1 MWSIQQ
7 FKLVYDRFLSSGLSV
22 TDFCANECILQSKFY
37 YWKKKLHEHNQL
49 REKSS
54 DFVPIVFS
62 DSTPQ
67 MQTKRKAQQK
77 LLPEN
82 ADQVAGNVF
91 ELFIPILCR
100 LFSPVQIHSYQQKG
114 RFSIKRFLSTMTLLP
129 VMFLK

>member
-22 TDFCANECILQSKFY
+22 TDFCANESILHSKFY
-37 YWKKKLHEHNQL
+37 YWKKKLIEQSQA
-49 REKSS
+49 REQPS

-62 DSTPQ
+62 SSTPQ

-82 ADQVAGNVF
+82 AA
-91 ELFIPILCR
+91 
-100 LFSPVQIHSYQQKG
+100 S
-114 RFSIKRFLSTMTLLP
+114 LP
-129 VMFLK
+129 GMFLKLFIHSLLICAKVFTH

>member
-1 MWSIQQ
+1 MWPIQQ
-7 FKLVYDRFLSSGLSV
+7 FKLVYDRFQSGDLSV
-22 TDFCANECILQSKFY
+22 TDFCANECILHSKFY

-82 ADQVAGNVF
+82 ADQVAGDVF
-91 ELFIPILCR
+91 EIVYPNGVKLRVPVGADINQLRSLIL
-100 LFSPVQIHSYQQKG
+100 L
-114 RFSIKRFLSTMTLLP
+114 T
-129 VMFLK
+129 